1 MILRENGRELPEAL
15 KSQIK
20 AMAHAALDAYLT
32 EDELGACCK
41 VKVVYEN
48 HCELTFTVDFSDVR
62 DVRIKMGSWVQTW
75 DGLEIRL

>member
-1 MILRENGRELPEAL
+1 MILRENGRALPEAL
-15 KSQIK
+15 KSQIR

-32 EDELGACCK
+32 EDELWACCK

-48 HCELTFTVDFSDVR
+48 HCELTFTVASSDVR

-75 DGLEIRL
+75 DGLEISL

>member
-1 MILRENGRELPEAL
+1 MILRENGRALPEAL

-32 EDELGACCK
+32 EEELGACFT
-41 VKVVYEN
+41 VKVAYEN
-48 HCELTFTVDFSDVR
+48 HCELTFKVDFNEVR

-75 DGLEIRL
+75 DGLEITL